1 MSPVLERARVNPVT
15 EELGTEEEAGFFSI
29 VVKKQTYKNIL
40 YIVVSFPLGA
50 IYFATIAA
58 GAGGGFAL
66 IFHGLRWDVRWT
78 LVFWLPLLILYFGIS
93 IALTWVMI
101 ALERRLASR
110 LLGANMPRTF
120 QLPAGRNAKAR
131 WALDRTL
138 DPTLYKG
145 IVYLVAKF
153 PLGVVSMLA
162 LVISTGLTVACIVS
176 PFHHGSS
183 MQVGFGPI
191 YIGATFRILL
201 VLLGLLIATMA
212 LHLMGVIA
220 GVARW
225 FAQRMIDRHPDDSN
239 TQETVPIGPQWAN
252 ETRTW
257 DT

>member
-1 MSPVLERARVNPVT
+1 VNPLP
-15 EELGTEEEAGFFSI
+15 EEPGTEEEAGFFSI
-29 VVKKQTYKNIL
+29 VFRKQTYKNIL
-40 YIVVSFPLGA
+40 YLALSFPLGV

-58 GAGGGFAL
+58 GAAGGFAL
-66 IFHGLRWDVRWT
+66 VFHGVQWNGNWT
-78 LVFWLPLLILYFGIS
+78 FVFWLPLLALYFTIS
-93 IALTWVMI
+93 IILTWVMI
-101 ALERRLASR
+101 ALERRLATK
-110 LLGANMPRTF
+110 LLGLRMPRTF
-120 QLPAGRNAKAR
+120 DIPAGRDAKTR
-131 WALDRTL
+131 WAIDRVL

-145 IVYLVAKF
+145 VVYLVGKF

-162 LVISTGLTVACIVS
+162 LVVSTGLTLACIIS

-212 LHLMGVIA
+212 LHLFGVIA

-225 FAQRMIDRHPDDSN
+225 FAERMIDRHHDEPS

>member
-1 MSPVLERARVNPVT
+1 MNPVA
-15 EELGTEEEAGFFSI
+15 EEPGTDEGAGFFSI
-29 VVKKQTYKNIL
+29 VSKRQTYKNIL
-40 YIVVSFPLGA
+40 YLALSFPLGV

-58 GAGGGFAL
+58 GGAGGFAL
-66 IFHGLRWDVRWT
+66 IFHGVRWDSRWT
-78 LVFWLPLLILYFGIS
+78 FLFWLPLLGLYLLVS
-93 IALTWVMI
+93 IVLTWVMI
-101 ALERRLASR
+101 ALERRLAAK
-110 LLGANMPRTF
+110 LLGLKMPPTF
-120 QLPAGRNAKAR
+120 DIPTGRDAKLH
-131 WALDRTL
+131 WVIDRVL

-145 IVYLVAKF
+145 VVYLVGKF
-153 PLGVVSMLA
+153 PLGIVSMLS
-162 LVISTGLTVACIVS
+162 LVISTGLTLALIIS

-212 LHLMGVIA
+212 LHLFGVLA

-225 FAQRMIDRHPDDSN
+225 FAQRMIDRHTDDPN
-239 TQETVPIGPQWAN
+239 IQETIPVGQQWAN